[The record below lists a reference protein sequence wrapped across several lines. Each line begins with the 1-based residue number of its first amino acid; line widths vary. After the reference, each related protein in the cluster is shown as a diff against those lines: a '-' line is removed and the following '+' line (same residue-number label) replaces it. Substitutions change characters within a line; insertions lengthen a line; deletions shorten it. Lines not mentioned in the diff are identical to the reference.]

1 MMEDAKLLKEDLN
14 TVGQEVTED
23 EKKDLKKEL
32 VKQAAQNEDLD
43 LDNQSDEQL
52 DSLLVKLLK
61 SDGDTDITEA
71 VGEIF
76 ESMNAVDAGPLDI
89 VEALRV
95 NLGLKMNEAKEIYL
109 DRISEKKISKID
121 RVYETLGLKDKEEIL
136 ANNEPENVEPVSV
149 NEEVAPVKE
158 DPIKSLE
165 DQKGEEIK

>member
-1 MMEDAKLLKEDLN
+1 MEDAKLLKEDLN

-61 SDGDTDITEA
+61 SDGDADITEA

-109 DRISEKKISKID
+109 DRISEKKTSKID